1 MFFIFLSAR
10 ESFSWLANLNM
21 KRHGGSCDNKTIGNA
36 TRGWDFPLLW
46 FEVGGKINAT
56 DCPGDF
62 FNKKN
67 KKTGVYAPHKM
78 LHKCRQR

>member
-1 MFFIFLSAR
+1 LSAR

-21 KRHGGSCDNKTIGNA
+21 KRRGGSCDNKTIGNA

-67 KKTGVYAPHKM
+67 KKTMPHTRCCISADSVDNNNDV
-78 LHKCRQR
+78 L